1 MELAF
6 DNVLCARECGVE
18 FSGFYLWY
26 NGEEKRA
33 DRAVAQCSIE
43 NVADIDFYMPISNS
57 EIFLSK
63 NSEANPFMVYHR
75 YRMKVRKKWIIAE
88 VKLYLDEGMTNVN
101 KTVPTD
107 ETLGKYG
114 MNRGNFE
121 P

>member
-1 MELAF
+1 LAAGKKKC
-6 DNVLCARECGVE
+6 VGARGLGILQTRQSLARWV
-18 FSGFYLWY
+18 
-26 NGEEKRA
+26 
-33 DRAVAQCSIE
+33 
-43 NVADIDFYMPISNS
+43 
-57 EIFLSK
+57 

-88 VKLYLDEGMTNVN
+88 VKLYLDEGKTNVN
-101 KTVPTD
+101 ETVPTD